1 MRYLT
6 RIKLDSKRLKSGDT
20 VELYRHVIE
29 LDNGKSVDVDDE
41 LDYYKKFV
49 ERKFKRITIN
59 PDYTISA
66 NNEPFTTIL
75 LAVELVKFIDEQK
88 LATQKDE

>member
-6 RIKLDSKRLKSGDT
+6 RIKLDSKRLKAGGT
-20 VELYRHVIE
+20 VPLYRHVIE
-29 LDNGKSVDVDDE
+29 LDNGKSVDVDDKME
-41 LDYYKKFV
+41 YSEKFV

-66 NNEPFTTIL
+66 SNEPFTTIL

-88 LATQKDE
+88 LSTQEDE